1 MVARGTNRGG
11 AVGKEAADRGGRV
24 GKESNGQP
32 GADTAG
38 DPYVPS
44 HGNGGYEVESY
55 ELDLDYRVNSNRLTG
70 KATITAVATQAL
82 SRFSLDLDSLR
93 VAKVSVNGRRA
104 GRYAHRAGK
113 LHVWP
118 AVEIVDGAEFVV
130 DVQYSGNPKPTDSPW
145 GELGWEEL
153 TDGVIVASQPSGAA
167 TWFPCNDH
175 PGDKA
180 HYRITI
186 TTDSP
191 YHVVANGRLVSRRT
205 KASRTTWVFDEA
217 APMATYLATVQIGR
231 YDVLELA
238 STPVAQ
244 RAVLPASQVRDF
256 RSDFGRQQDM
266 MKLFCRLFGPYPFG
280 GYTVVVTD
288 DPLEIPVEAQ
298 GISVFGSNHVDGR
311 RGAERLVAH
320 ELSHQWFGN
329 SLTPATWQHIWLNE
343 GFACYSEWL
352 WSEESGGPTAAQ
364 HASRAYNRLA
374 GLAQDLV
381 LSDPGPELMFD
392 DRLYKRGAITLHM
405 VRQQLGD
412 DAFFEL
418 LRTWTRTN
426 RDGSVTTDAFIS
438 LATTFAR
445 DAAAVRDLFAAW
457 LDSPELPPLPRAG
470 RRR

>member
-1 MVARGTNRGG
+1 MVARSTGGG
-11 AVGKEAADRGGRV
+11 AGRAV
-24 GKESNGQP
+24 KSMP
-32 GADTAG
+32 GEDTAG
-38 DPYVPS
+38 DRYVPT
-44 HGNGGYEVESY
+44 HGNSGYKVESY
-55 ELDLDYRVNSNRLTG
+55 ELDLDYRVSSNRLSG

-82 SRFSLDLDSLR
+82 SRVSFDLATLR
-93 VAKVSVNGRRA
+93 VAKVLVNGRRA
-104 GRYAHRAGK
+104 SRYAHRNGK

-118 AVEIVDGAEFVV
+118 SPAIADGAEFVV
-130 DVQYSGNPKPTDSPW
+130 NVQYSGNPAPIDSPW

-153 TDGVIVASQPSGAA
+153 TEGVIVASQPSGAA

-175 PGDKA
+175 PSDKA

-205 KASRTTWVFDEA
+205 KASRTSWVFDQA

-238 STPVAQ
+238 TSPVTM
-244 RAVLPASQVRDF
+244 RAVLPASQMRDF

-266 MKLFCRLFGPYPFG
+266 MRLFVKLFGPYPFG

-288 DPLEIPVEAQ
+288 DPLEIPLEAQ
-298 GISVFGSNHVDGR
+298 GISVFGSNHVDGQ

-320 ELSHQWFGN
+320 ELAHQWFGN
-329 SLTPATWQHIWLNE
+329 SLTPSRWQDIWLNE

-352 WSEESGGPTAAQ
+352 WSEESGGLTASQQVSKA
-364 HASRAYNRLA
+364 HTRLR
-374 GLAQDLV
+374 GLDQDLL
-381 LSDPGPELMFD
+381 LSDPGPDLMFD
-392 DRLYKRGAITLHM
+392 DRLYKRGAITLH
-405 VRQQLGD
+405 VLRLQLGD

-418 LRTWTRTN
+418 LRTWTRTH
-426 RDGSVTTDAFIS
+426 RHGSVTTEDFTS
-438 LATTFAR
+438 LAAGFSP
-445 DAAAVRDLFAAW
+445 DADAVRALFTAW
-457 LDSPELPPLPRAG
+457 LDEPELPALPR

>member
-1 MVARGTNRGG
+1 MVARDPDRRGG
-11 AVGKEAADRGGRV
+11 VGTGR
-24 GKESNGQP
+24 P

-38 DPYVPS
+38 DPYIPS
-44 HGNGGYEVESY
+44 HGNRGYKVASY
-55 ELDLDYRVNSNRLTG
+55 ELDIDYRVNSNRLTG

-82 SRFSLDLDSLR
+82 SRLSLDLAGLR
-93 VAKVSVNGRRA
+93 VTKVSVNGRRA
-104 GRYAHRAGK
+104 SRYAHRAGK
-113 LHVWP
+113 LHIWP
-118 AVEIVDGAEFVV
+118 AAEIMDGAEFVV
-130 DVQYSGNPKPTDSPW
+130 DVQYSGNPAPVDSPW

-153 TDGVIVASQPSGAA
+153 TEGAIVASQPSGAP

-180 HYRITI
+180 HYRITV

-205 KASRTTWVFDEA
+205 KASRTTWVFDQA

-238 STPVAQ
+238 ASPVAQ
-244 RAVLPASQVRDF
+244 RAVLPAAQLREF
-256 RSDFGRQQDM
+256 RSDFARQADM
-266 MKLFCRLFGPYPFG
+266 MRLFCRLFGPYPFG
-280 GYTVVVTD
+280 SYTVVVTD
-288 DPLEIPVEAQ
+288 DPLEIPLEAQ

-320 ELSHQWFGN
+320 ELAHQWFGN
-329 SLTPATWQHIWLNE
+329 SLTPANWQHIWLNE
-343 GFACYSEWL
+343 GFACYAEWL
-352 WSEESGGPTAAQ
+352 WSEESGGPTAA
-364 HASRAYNRLA
+364 HHVARAHSRLS

-392 DRLYKRGAITLHM
+392 DRLYKRGAITLH
-405 VRQQLGD
+405 VLRHQLGD

-418 LRTWTRTN
+418 LRTWTRAN
-426 RDGSVTTDAFIS
+426 RHGSVTTDAFIA
-438 LATTFAR
+438 LATTFAP
-445 DAAAVRDLFAAW
+445 APAAVQKLFADW
-457 LDSPELPPLPRAG
+457 LDSPELPSLPRSG